1 MEIENIQKPR
11 RGGVRK
17 PTSQNWEAYS
27 KFTLKP
33 LSPSQISWEPF
44 DFSPT

>member
-17 PTSQNWEAYS
+17 SISQNWQAYS
-27 KFTLKP
+27 KFTLKA
-33 LSPSQISWEPF
+33 LSPSQTS
-44 DFSPT
+44 